1 VSPVGNFEKK
11 NSLLPLTTYVHSQSP
26 SVMFTVSYSSNKE
39 FTQFIRFSLFLL
51 STWSLVITMTYD
63 FIDPNWF
70 IIFTL
75 RYNAVIH
82 SFVVVLGFWRN
93 SSRNINALYFHQLMM
108 DLVVFRTFVE
118 VQPLFYRLGMAH
130 RIILISCF
138 IERWARLSKIF
149 PSFEKFYFC
158 VAIRYFHDIG
168 CFLIWGIVFGFVFV
182 VFVLIPAHLLIYDLR
197 ARVSPSPTLGF
208 WCVWLL
214 RVPVFYWMTNRIN
227 PEAEV
232 RVYSQGATTEDRK
245 AFEDGLFL
253 MSNFLWKIPSDDD
266 EARSSSVVY
275 LPPSTSF

>member
-1 VSPVGNFEKK
+1 
-11 NSLLPLTTYVHSQSP
+11 
-26 SVMFTVSYSSNKE
+26 MFAASYSSNKE

-108 DLVVFRTFVE
+108 DLVVFLTFVE

-138 IERWARLSKIF
+138 IERWGRLSKIF
-149 PSFEKFYFC
+149 PSFEKFCFC
-158 VAIRYFHDIG
+158 VAIRFEHDIG
-168 CFLIWGIVFGFVFV
+168 LGFLFIWGIIYFSVEV
-182 VFVLIPAHLLIYDLR
+182 VFVLIPHLLISDLR
-197 ARVSPSPTLGF
+197 ALDPSLTLGF
-208 WCVWLL
+208 WCVWLF
-214 RVPVFYWMTNRIN
+214 RVPVFYSMANRIN

-232 RVYSQGATTEDRK
+232 RVYSQGVRTEDSK
-245 AFEDGLFL
+245 AFDDRLFL
-253 MSNFLWKIPSDDD
+253 MSNILWKIPSDDD
-266 EARSSSVVY
+266 EARPQGDY
-275 LPPSTSF
+275 LRVRHGNEV